1 MIREFVE
8 LGFDRI
14 HTHVPRTSP
23 GIMGRRRR
31 LPAPAAGFALSRPVK
46 CCHVR
51 RSMISRS
58 SLLPVLA
65 CGLALVLGGC
75 ASDEAVSP
83 TVKPADPAALGGN
96 PATPAAPGAPAGS
109 VTPGALAPATAGTV
123 QTTYSGLKYEVLR
136 PGTGARPASY
146 NRVKVHYH
154 GYLPDGTVFDSSV
167 QRGQPATFGLNQV
180 IAGWREGIPL
190 MQEGAKY
197 RFTVPPHLAYGQRGM
212 PPKIGPNQTLMFEV
226 ELLQVLY

>member
-1 MIREFVE
+1 M
-8 LGFDRI
+8 
-14 HTHVPRTSP
+14 
-23 GIMGRRRR
+23 
-31 LPAPAAGFALSRPVK
+31 
-46 CCHVR
+46 
-51 RSMISRS
+51 
-58 SLLPVLA
+58 
-65 CGLALVLGGC
+65 
-75 ASDEAVSP
+75 
-83 TVKPADPAALGGN
+83 KPADPAALGGQA
-96 PATPAAPGAPAGS
+96 ATPGAPAGAGGS
-109 VTPGALAPATAGTV
+109 VAPGALAPAAAGTV

>member
-1 MIREFVE
+1 MIR
-8 LGFDRI
+8 
-14 HTHVPRTSP
+14 
-23 GIMGRRRR
+23 
-31 LPAPAAGFALSRPVK
+31 FAFFS
-46 CCHVR
+46 
-51 RSMISRS
+51 
-58 SLLPVLA
+58 PVLIS
-65 CGLALVLGGC
+65 CFTLALAGC
-75 ASDEAVSP
+75 VGDDGATSP
-83 TVKPADPAALGGN
+83 TVNPADPASLGGAPVT
-96 PATPAAPGAPAGS
+96 PATSGANGGS
-109 VTPGALAPATAGTV
+109 VTPGALAPATVGTV

-136 PGTGARPASY
+136 AGTGARPSSY

-212 PPKIGPNQTLMFEV
+212 PPKIGPNQTLMFDV
-226 ELLQVLY
+226 ELFQVLY

>member
-1 MIREFVE
+1 MIRFASLVSMLVSCLALFGCVGDDGAASPTVNPSDPAT
-8 LGFDRI
+8 LG
-14 HTHVPRTSP
+14 SNA
-23 GIMGRRRR
+23 G
-31 LPAPAAGFALSRPVK
+31 APAAP
-46 CCHVR
+46 
-51 RSMISRS
+51 
-58 SLLPVLA
+58 
-65 CGLALVLGGC
+65 
-75 ASDEAVSP
+75 
-83 TVKPADPAALGGN
+83 
-96 PATPAAPGAPAGS
+96 APAGS

-136 PGTGARPASY
+136 PGTGARPSSY

-212 PPKIGPNQTLMFEV
+212 PPKIGPNQTLMFDV
-226 ELLQVLY
+226 ELFEVLY